1 MARIVNQAE
10 YDQKRNEILD
20 AAMGLIYTRGYEQIS
35 IQDILVQVH
44 ISKGAFYHYFESKQA
59 LLEALIERMAGQ
71 VMQLL
76 DPIVNAPHLPAPEK
90 LCRVFDA
97 ASRWKTDRK
106 DILLSMINVWYADQ
120 NAVLRHKAQA
130 ALLPP
135 IADLLSSII
144 RQGIGE
150 GAFHTSFPDQ
160 ISTILFGLLQ
170 SFGDSLVSMLVQP
183 KPDSCVPTRLEELS
197 ASHQDAVERILGAK
211 PGSLPLFDT
220 SILREWFTLSPDSK
234 ITKGATL

>member
-20 AAMGLIYTRGYEQIS
+20 AAMGLIYTRGYEQMS
-35 IQDILVQVH
+35 IQDILGQVQ
-44 ISKGAFYHYFESKQA
+44 ISKGAFYHYFDSKQA

-76 DPIVNAPHLPAPEK
+76 DPIVNDQNLPAAEK

-106 DILLSMINVWYADQ
+106 EVLLSIINVWYADE
-120 NAVLRHKAQA
+120 NAILRHKAQA

-135 IADLLSSII
+135 MADLLSGII

-150 GAFHTSFPDQ
+150 GAFHTAFPDQ
-160 ISTILFGLLQ
+160 VSAILFALLQ
-170 SFGDSLVSMLVQP
+170 SFGDSLVSMLVQAE
-183 KPDSCVPTRLEELS
+183 PDASTKARLEELS

-220 SILREWFTLSPDSK
+220 SILREWFPLPEQPKT
-234 ITKGATL
+234 TKGAIL